1 MVRCKFSFVKLQVLI
16 RYLFTAADI
25 SFDGDKIIAMEL
37 QVIHEKIYT
46 VRGHKIM
53 LDFDLATL
61 YMIENKR
68 LKEAVRRNIKRFPP
82 DFMYELT
89 QQEYQSLRS
98 QFATLEI
105 GRGKYAKYLPFAF
118 TEQGIA
124 MLSSVIHSEKAI
136 EMNIAIMR
144 AFIAIRQFVL
154 QYNDLAEQIVEIKQ
168 SVSNHNE
175 QLNQIYNAI
184 ETLLDEKAEQK
195 TWAERPRI
203 GFIK

>member
-1 MVRCKFSFVKLQVLI
+1 
-16 RYLFTAADI
+16 
-25 SFDGDKIIAMEL
+25 
-37 QVIHEKIYT
+37 
-46 VRGHKIM
+46 M
-53 LDFDLATL
+53 LDFDLAIL

-89 QQEYQSLRS
+89 QQEYQSLRT
-98 QFATLEI
+98 QFASLEI
-105 GRGKYAKYLPFAF
+105 GRGKYAKYPPFAF

-124 MLSSVIHSEKAI
+124 MLSSVIHSERAI
-136 EMNIAIMR
+136 EMNISIMR
-144 AFIAIRQFVL
+144 AFVAIRQFVL

-184 ETLLDEKAEQK
+184 ETLLDEKVEQK
-195 TWAERPRI
+195 TWADRPRI
-203 GFIK
+203 GFVK

>member
-1 MVRCKFSFVKLQVLI
+1 
-16 RYLFTAADI
+16 
-25 SFDGDKIIAMEL
+25 MEQ

-46 VRGHKIM
+46 VRGHKVM
-53 LDFDLATL
+53 PDFDLAAL
-61 YMIENKR
+61 YMVETKR
-68 LKEAVRRNIKRFPP
+68 LKEAVRRNMKRFPP

-89 QQEYQSLRS
+89 PQEYQSLRT
-98 QFATLEI
+98 QIATLEI
-105 GRGKYAKYLPFAF
+105 GRGKYSKYPPFAF

-124 MLSSVIHSEKAI
+124 MLSGVLHSEKAI

-144 AFIAIRQFVL
+144 TFIAIRQFAL
-154 QYNDLAEQIVEIKQ
+154 QYNDLAEQIVGIKQ

-184 ETLLDEKAEQK
+184 ETLLDEKVEQK
-195 TWAERPRI
+195 TWADRERI

>member
-1 MVRCKFSFVKLQVLI
+1 
-16 RYLFTAADI
+16 
-25 SFDGDKIIAMEL
+25 
-37 QVIHEKIYT
+37 
-46 VRGHKIM
+46 M
-53 LDFDLATL
+53 LDFDLAAL
-61 YMIENKR
+61 YMIETKR

-124 MLSSVIHSEKAI
+124 MLSSVLHSEKAI

-184 ETLLDEKAEQK
+184 ETLLDEKVDQK
-195 TWAERPRI
+195 TWADRQRI
-203 GFIK
+203 GFVK